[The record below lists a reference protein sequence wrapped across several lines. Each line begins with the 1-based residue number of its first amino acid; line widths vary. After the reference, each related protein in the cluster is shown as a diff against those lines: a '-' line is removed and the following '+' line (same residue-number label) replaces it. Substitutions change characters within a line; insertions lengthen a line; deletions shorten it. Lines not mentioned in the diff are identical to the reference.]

1 MTIKHFVFSGGGP
14 SMIQTLGALEHL
26 ETTKFIDL
34 NAIETIYGTS
44 AGAIVGAL
52 LCFKYDW
59 PTLNDYILK
68 RPWLDVFPIKVQTI
82 FDAYAKKGVFDIKT
96 IEKCFKPLMDAKDI
110 PLNTTLKDFYEYS
123 KIELHLFAF
132 EINDFQ
138 LADISYLTHPALPL
152 LTAMQMTCGIPMLVM
167 PVCIDDKCYI
177 DGGIM
182 CNYPLQFC
190 LESGKKEDEV
200 LGFKN
205 QYDATNES
213 HVHSESTIIDF
224 IMCFLFKII
233 HNLSITHKQPS
244 IKYEVICAT
253 RLISISF
260 FKSSLSTYEARLE
273 LFNSGVEHAKKFLT
287 EQLGEIELESLC

>member
-1 MTIKHFVFSGGGP
+1 MTIKHLVFSGGGP
-14 SMIQTLGALEHL
+14 SLLQTLGAIEHL
-26 ETTKFIDL
+26 DTMKYIDL

-44 AGAIVGAL
+44 AGAIVGTL

-59 PTLNDYILK
+59 TTLKDYMLK
-68 RPWLDVFPIKVQTI
+68 RPWLDVFPIKVQHI
-82 FDAYAKKGVFDIKT
+82 FEAYTKKGVFDIKT
-96 IEKCFKPLMDAKDI
+96 VEKCFKPLMDAKDI

-123 KIELHLFAF
+123 KIELHLFTF
-132 EINDFQ
+132 EINNFHLVDV
-138 LADISYLTHPALPL
+138 SYLTHPTLPL

-167 PVCIDDKCYI
+167 PVCIEDKCYI

-190 LESGKKEDEV
+190 LESGKKEEEV

-205 QYDATNES
+205 QYDSTNES
-213 HVHSESTIIDF
+213 HVHSDSTIVDF

-233 HNLSITHKQPS
+233 HNLSITDKQPR

-253 RLISISF
+253 RLISIDF

-287 EQLGEIELESLC
+287 EQLGEIAIESPC